1 MLYQMSFIPLLREIG
16 PYAWRSFDPDLAA
29 YGLKLSP
36 VVSAGEGVRLGIK
49 SGIDLY
55 KDEGDEKSVGNAIMG
70 VSYLLGLPGTPIKN
84 AIVGTGA
91 FMDDTGTMEGILFG
105 PPKERK

>member
-1 MLYQMSFIPLLREIG
+1 V
-16 PYAWRSFDPDLAA
+16 WRSFDDDLASFG
-29 YGLKLSP
+29 YKMSP
-36 VVSAGEGVRLGIK
+36 VVSAVEGARLGVK

-84 AIVGTGA
+84 AVVGTGA
-91 FMDDTGTMEGILFG
+91 FMDDTGGPQGILFG